1 MLYRFTALAGLAFLC
16 GFAFSAGMRYPGN
29 GLVFLIF
36 SVIANV
42 LLIAGFRKKALFFD
56 AFIGIFLWLG
66 FWLKLAMRLYFAEGK
81 FHEPTG
87 AFDFSG
93 AAYDQVLIIASV
105 AFAALLT
112 ASFVRQRFFSYP
124 AQCEALQSSG
134 LYAFYERHRRAVLIL
149 FVLAVTAACAANIQL
164 GVYQRGMAAQ
174 TVLPF
179 GLSGIFKWLLQ
190 FGFATI
196 SALIIRFEVERS
208 RGLPWAAF
216 FIPLLEGFMTNVSLL
231 SRGMILNSSALGYGA
246 LRMMKACRFR
256 IRSASAGT
264 AILLFAVLFAMSVL
278 SVNWLRSSA
287 FSGPSLKASSL
298 ASPEQPEARR
308 LRQARAMTTPLFI
321 DRWIGIE
328 PLMAVSSSS
337 ELGWDVWREV
347 WAERFQEG
355 RLSLYDRKFI
365 DSPYSEQRL
374 ERNGNHFVSLPG
386 IVAFLFYPGSLPFLF
401 ATLLAFAL
409 LAAVFEIASYRLVRR
424 NLVLA
429 SLVAQV
435 IAFRYASFGY
445 VPAQS
450 YLLFGTL
457 LANVIILFALDAFL
471 QRRYPAV
478 THSKAKRI

>member
-1 MLYRFTALAGLAFLC
+1 MLYRFTTLAGLVLLC
-16 GFAFSAGMRYPGN
+16 GFSWAAGMRYPGS
-29 GLVFLIF
+29 GLVFAAF
-36 SVIANV
+36 SVMANL
-42 LLIAGFRKKALFFD
+42 LLIAGFRRKALFFD

-66 FWLKLAMRLYFAEGK
+66 FWLKLTVRLCFAEGK
-81 FHEPTG
+81 FFEPTG

-124 AQCEALQSSG
+124 EQCDGLQSSG
-134 LYAFYERHRRAVLIL
+134 LYWFYERHRCAVLVVFI
-149 FVLAVTAACAANIQL
+149 LAVAAVCAANINL
-164 GVYQRGMAAQ
+164 GVYQRGMAAK
-174 TVLPF
+174 TILPF

-196 SALIIRFEVERS
+196 SALIIRFEVERA
-208 RGLPWAAF
+208 RGLPWPAF
-216 FIPLLEGFMTNVSLL
+216 FIPLLEGFMTNVSLM

-246 LRMMKACRFR
+246 LGT
-256 IRSASAGT
+256 IRTRQFKIRPTFAGA
-264 AILLFAVLFAMSVL
+264 AILIFMVLFVLSVL

-287 FSGPSLKASSL
+287 FSSTFSDASTNT
-298 ASPEQPEARR
+298 EKEERRFREAT
-308 LRQARAMTTPLFI
+308 AMTTPLFI

-328 PLMAVSSSS
+328 PLMAVSASS

-347 WAERFQEG
+347 WGERFQEG
-355 RLSLYDRKFI
+355 KLTLYDRKFI

-374 ERNGNHFVSLPG
+374 EENGNHFVSLPG
-386 IVAFLFYPGSLPFLF
+386 IVAFLFYPGSFPFLF
-401 ATLLAFAL
+401 AMLFAFAL
-409 LAAVFEIASYRLVRR
+409 LAAAFEIGSYQLVRG

-471 QRRYPAV
+471 LRRHPAATPNKV
-478 THSKAKRI
+478 NRICG